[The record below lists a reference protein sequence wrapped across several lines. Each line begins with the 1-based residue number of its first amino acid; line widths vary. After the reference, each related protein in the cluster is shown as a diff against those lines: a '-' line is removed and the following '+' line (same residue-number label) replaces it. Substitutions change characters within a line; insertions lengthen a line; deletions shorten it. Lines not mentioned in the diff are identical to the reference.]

1 MNRVAVRLQR
11 KIRRNV
17 GSSPRTK
24 LELVA
29 FETGAVYQY
38 YRNGLVY
45 KIVPH
50 EYAKLDAAWRESLKL
65 TLHEHGFTE
74 VNEGELFVRGSLTL
88 ERFNRLFP
96 KSRIGVV
103 PNTPKEKT

>member
-50 EYAKLDAAWRESLKL
+50 E
-65 TLHEHGFTE
+65 HGFTE